1 VAGLAH
7 GGGGEH
13 GRADGFNL
21 HRRREGYHRAMR
33 ALLAWALLVMAAV
46 VALAWLLQRR
56 LLYFP
61 APMDQAVAEGRAAAL
76 GLEPWREDDPAAPL
90 HGWLLR
96 TPGARGTLV
105 VFHGNAGSAL
115 DRVYVARAFARASPA
130 LPLDV
135 FLVEYPGYGPRAGT
149 PSQAAMLA
157 SAREAIAAARREVP
171 YGAGPLFVLGES
183 LGSAV
188 AALAAAAAPGE
199 VDGLIL
205 VTPLASVPAVAAR
218 HYPGLPGWLV
228 RDAYRADRALT
239 RFGGPVAFVLAGRDE
254 VVFTDLGQALFD
266 ARTGPKALWVDP
278 RATHNTVDWS
288 PGAPTW
294 REAVTFAAGPRR

>member
-1 VAGLAH
+1 MLGSGPRFDRCRPAHYPADVSALARVALGLVLLAA
-7 GGGGEH
+7 G
-13 GRADGFNL
+13 
-21 HRRREGYHRAMR
+21 
-33 ALLAWALLVMAAV
+33 ALLLLF
-46 VALAWLLQRR
+46 LAQRR

-61 APMDQAVAEGRAAAL
+61 TRQDRTNAERLARTL
-76 GLEPWREDDPAAPL
+76 GLEPWVVDGELRGYWA
-90 HGWLLR
+90 R
-96 TPGARGTLV
+96 TPGARGVAV
-105 VFHGNAGSAL
+105 VLHGNAGSAL
-115 DRVYVARAFARASPA
+115 DRGYAAAALARADPAR
-130 LPLDV
+130 PLEV
-135 FLVEYPGYGPRAGT
+135 LLVEYPGYGPRGG
-149 PSQAAMLA
+149 AATEPALVA
-157 SAREAIAAARREVP
+157 AAREGIAAARREAP
-171 YGAGPLFVLGES
+171 AGGPVILVGES
-183 LGSAV
+183 LGSGV
-188 AALAAAAAPGE
+188 AALAAAEAPDA
-199 VDGLIL
+199 VSGLVL